1 MNDWLFLDTSGLLCI
16 HDQDDFRNAQAI
28 EIFTAARF
36 LLTFNYVLAEFVPL
50 SQTRG
55 KDRQKTIS
63 FINDLLEILCLK
75 LVWVDENLHNQAM
88 ELLANRLDK
97 NYSLCD
103 VVSFVLM
110 RERGIIEALTTDKHF
125 AQEGFDK
132 LLKS

>member
-55 KDRQKTIS
+55 KDRQETIS

-75 LVWVDENLHNQAM
+75 LIWVDENLHNQAM

-103 VVSFVLM
+103 AVSFVLM

-125 AQEGFDK
+125 KQEGFIK
-132 LLKS
+132 LLSS